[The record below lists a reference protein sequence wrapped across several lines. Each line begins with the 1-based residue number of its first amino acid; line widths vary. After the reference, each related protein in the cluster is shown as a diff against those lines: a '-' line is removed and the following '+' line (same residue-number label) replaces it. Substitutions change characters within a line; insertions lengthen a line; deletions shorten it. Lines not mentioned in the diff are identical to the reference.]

1 MKIFFKLLYFN
12 ILVFLLKHSRIV
24 RSKTYEVL
32 KQIKHVLSTESKESI
47 QMVEIYNKA
56 LKRKATTQEL
66 KWANEQLRDI
76 FKTLGLGAFL
86 VLPFAPITLP
96 LLIKLSKYFG
106 IQLTP
111 SSMTKQSPDSN
122 GSKDKNLMNN

>member
-1 MKIFFKLLYFN
+1 MKIFLKMLYFN
-12 ILVFLLKHSRIV
+12 ILVFLVKHSKTARD
-24 RSKTYEVL
+24 KTYEAL
-32 KQIKHVLSTESKESI
+32 KQIKHVLSTESKESV

-56 LKRKATTQEL
+56 LKRKATSQEL
-66 KWANEQLRDI
+66 KWANDQLQDI

-86 VLPFAPITLP
+86 ILPFAPITLP

-111 SSMTKQSPDSN
+111 SSMSK
-122 GSKDKNLMNN
+122 SKDEQSDKI